1 MLSSYNLRHLL
12 VPGLHNSGPGHWQ
25 TAWEETRPDCS
36 RVQMGSW
43 ESPDAAQ
50 WTAAI
55 DRSVEDSPVPVV
67 FAAHSLGCL
76 AVALWA
82 AHAKPSALAKIRG
95 ALLVAPPD
103 VRGQDAPQSLAQ
115 FRDAHEKPLPF
126 RSILVASRNDP
137 YATFQSSLRMAALWG
152 ARVVD
157 AGDAGHINAQS
168 NLGDWQEGQG
178 YLLSLIL
185 GPALTRIDAP
195 VHPATK
201 STREL
206 VALRARAAA
215 SGGRIGGAH
224 RS

>member
-1 MLSSYNLRHLL
+1 MISTYNLRHLL

-25 TAWEETRPDCS
+25 TAWEQTRRDCT

-43 ESPDAAQ
+43 DSPDAAQ
-50 WTAAI
+50 WTSAI
-55 DRSVEDSPVPVV
+55 ARAIEDATTPVL

-82 AHAKPSALAKIRG
+82 AKANPAALAKVRG

-103 VRGQDAPQSLAQ
+103 VRGQDAPPTLAQ

-157 AGDAGHINAQS
+157 AGDAGHINAES
-168 NLGDWQEGQG
+168 RLGDWEEGQG

-185 GPALTRIDAP
+185 GPALSRVDVKADTA
-195 VHPATK
+195 K
-201 STREL
+201 STRDL
-206 VALRARAAA
+206 VALRGRLAPPARA
-215 SGGRIGGAH
+215 GGVH